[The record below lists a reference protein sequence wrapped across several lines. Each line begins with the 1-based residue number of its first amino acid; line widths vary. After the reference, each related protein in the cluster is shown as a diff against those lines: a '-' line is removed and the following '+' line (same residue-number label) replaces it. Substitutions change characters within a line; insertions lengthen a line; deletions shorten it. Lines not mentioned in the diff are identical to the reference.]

1 MKISKVNFVIN
12 IVAVI
17 SIWNFLMFISVA
29 VFDVFGTRIINL
41 INLLKNVDKTY
52 MAFAYLICGIGI
64 FWRKLWSRYLC
75 IFLYSWGCINNLSLI
90 YILKETIL
98 TSLIICYAIIYLSI
112 IYFFTRPKVKEQF
125 R

>member
-1 MKISKVNFVIN
+1 MKISKVNFLIN

-17 SIWNFLMFISVA
+17 CIWHFLMFVSMNISN
-29 VFDVFGTRIINL
+29 VFETRMINL
-41 INLLKNVDKTY
+41 ISLLKNVDKTY

-64 FWRKLWSRYLC
+64 IWRKLWSRYLC
-75 IFLYSWGCINNLSLI
+75 IFLYSWGFINNLSLI
-90 YILKETIL
+90 YILKETII
-98 TSLIICYAIIYLSI
+98 TILIVCYVIIYLSI

>member
-17 SIWNFLMFISVA
+17 AIWHFLQFVSITL
-29 VFDVFGTRIINL
+29 FDVFGTRINL
-41 INLLKNVDKTY
+41 ISLLKNVDKAY

-64 FWRKLWSRYLC
+64 IWRRLWSRYLC
-75 IFLYSWGCINNLSLI
+75 IFVYSWGSINNLSLI
-90 YILKETIL
+90 YILKDTIITIL
-98 TSLIICYAIIYLSI
+98 IVCYVITYLSI
-112 IYFFTRPKVKEQF
+112 IYFFTRPIVKEQF